1 MGIAH
6 ERISVNISGNQFR
19 QQDVIQVVTRA
30 LVDARDPGDLCLE
43 LTESGIVQD
52 PELAVATLGRLKD
65 LGLHLSIDDFGT
77 GYSSLGYL
85 KRFPVDELKVPQ
97 WFIREV
103 LTDPG
108 DAAIV
113 AGTIVLARSLG
124 LSVVIEGVE
133 NEGQFAFVRN
143 KGANIV
149 QGFLFSRPLPVNE
162 IEKFLL
168 KGKLDLPGA

>member
-1 MGIAH
+1 M
-6 ERISVNISGNQFR
+6 NISGNQFK

-30 LVDARDPGDLCLE
+30 LVGASDPRYLCLE

-52 PELAVATLGRLKD
+52 PEEAITTLGQLKE

-103 LTDPG
+103 LTDSG

-143 KGANIV
+143 KGANVV
-149 QGFLFSRPLPVNE
+149 QGFFFSRPLPVAE
-162 IEKFLL
+162 TEKFLL
-168 KGKLDLPGA
+168 KGNLELPVT